1 MRSPTRDH
9 ADLAE
14 SDEELFEDDPIEYIR
29 RDLEPST
36 ESDTRR
42 QAATEFTRA
51 LMEHF
56 ERDVT
61 DIIKGYIMSFLQVS
75 QPWHGWSLTK
85 QEYASDPSGKWKSK
99 DTAIYLLTSIASRG
113 STQQVRVI
121 LVFTTDLIA
130 RCHLYKSL
138 G

>member
-1 MRSPTRDH
+1 MLT
-9 ADLAE
+9 LV
-14 SDEELFEDDPIEYIR
+14 
-29 RDLEPST
+29 

-61 DIIKGYIMSFLQVS
+61 EIIKGYISTFLQVS
-75 QPWHGWSLTK
+75 HRNGVTTDL
-85 QEYASDPSGKWKSK
+85 QEYQSDPAGKWKSK

-113 STQQVRVI
+113 STQQVSS
-121 LVFTTDLIA
+121 
-130 RCHLYKSL
+130 SL
-138 G
+138 SRDPS